1 MKKFIFAILFLTPLF
16 LLTQCKSSKKA
27 ANNTSKQGVK
37 FTKSDN
43 LTDIIDLA
51 KKEDKLVFIDFYTTW
66 CQPCK
71 MMSKDVFTDKEI
83 GKFFNKK
90 FVNYKVNTEK
100 GNGPNIAALYD
111 VRVYPTLIWL
121 DTRGRVIERNE
132 GAAYHTKLMKLAN
145 NALLHSNSG
154 E

>member
-1 MKKFIFAILFLTPLF
+1 MKKIIFVLLILTPL
-16 LLTQCKSSKKA
+16 LLTQCKSSKKTA
-27 ANNTSKQGVK
+27 TTFKQGVN

-43 LTDIIDLA
+43 LTDIVDLA
-51 KKEDKLVFIDFYTTW
+51 KKENKLVFIDFYTSW

-90 FVNYKVNTEK
+90 FVNYKVNAEK
-100 GNGPNIAALYD
+100 GNGPNIAALYN
-111 VRVYPTLIWL
+111 VQAYPTLIWL

-132 GAAYHTKLMKLAN
+132 GAAYHTKLMQLAN
-145 NALLHSNSG
+145 NAILNSSNSG